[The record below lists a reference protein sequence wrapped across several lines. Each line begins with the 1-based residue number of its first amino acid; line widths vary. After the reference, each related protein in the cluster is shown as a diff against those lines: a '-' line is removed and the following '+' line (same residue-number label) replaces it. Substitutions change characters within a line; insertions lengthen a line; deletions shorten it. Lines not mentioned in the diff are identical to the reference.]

1 MSWLNAALYEFG
13 MKAPEE
19 ACLRAWRA
27 ELLNELDGDVLEVG
41 AGTGFN
47 MPFYPDT
54 IQRVVV
60 TEPDPH
66 MRNKLRRVLDPIHW
80 PRFEVVA
87 ASLDGLP
94 MPDASFD
101 AVISTLVLCSVNDLH
116 EALAEIRRVLKP
128 GGRFVFLEHVAAE
141 DGSRLHT
148 WQRRIESAWKH
159 VSGNCHLTRHTE
171 EAIAETGFAIER
183 IEREPIR
190 EAMPLARPS
199 IRGVARKPL
208 SERFSV
214 ASHPLP

>member
-19 ACLRAWRA
+19 ASLRAWRA

-47 MPFYPDT
+47 IPFYPDT

-60 TEPDPH
+60 SEPDPH
-66 MRNKLRRVLDPIHW
+66 MRQKLRRKIDPIDW
-80 PRFEVVA
+80 PRFEIVD

-94 MPDASFD
+94 MADASFD
-101 AVISTLVLCSVNDLH
+101 AVVATLVLCSVGDLPG
-116 EALAEIRRVLKP
+116 ALAEIRRVLKP

-148 WQRRIESAWKH
+148 WQRRIEPAWKH
-159 VSGNCHLTRHTE
+159 VSGNCHFTRHTE
-171 EAIAETGFAIER
+171 EAIAETGFAFER

-190 EAMPLARPS
+190 EAMPLSRPS
-199 IRGVARKPL
+199 IRGVARKPFL
-208 SERFSV
+208 KPYS
-214 ASHPLP
+214 P